1 LKAVGPENASA
12 LLAFAAKTGL
22 RDWMNVYGVGDHGGG
37 PTRRDIRRILE
48 MDVWPVFPRFR
59 FSTTREFYAV
69 LEKSADRLPILDRE
83 LNFEFTGCYTSQSQ
97 IKRYNRLGESRAL
110 DTEAAAVL
118 ALRAVGRPYP
128 AAGLREAWTNVLFGH
143 FHDILPGSGV
153 RATRE
158 YESGLFQQSAAVFGT
173 VQAESLRAVAAAVDT
188 AFAKARLSGGASG
201 DDRALGAGVGR
212 GSALGAVSDAAHQS
226 DGPRPVVV
234 FNPTAWPRAELA
246 RATVWDS
253 GMPADRRE
261 GRRFVVHAPDG
272 RSYPAGIVGEGEYWG
287 HRYVDV
293 VFPASVGALGWTA
306 YVLEEGTGSGVAAPP
321 LVAPLKVDAD
331 ALAFENE
338 RLSVRFDRLTG
349 GVVQLVD
356 KATGL
361 DLATPG
367 DPLAVLELVVE
378 RPRDMSAWV
387 IGDVMSRARP
397 LTLHTLAVETSNPY
411 VATLVAKA
419 KVRDSDLTVRY
430 SLRAGAPGLEAEIQA
445 RWLERGG
452 PEAGTPQLRMRFPTR
467 LEGPKARYEIPYGS
481 IVRDLAKGEEVPAL
495 RWADAFGKVQGRP
508 AGLLLLNDGRHGHS
522 LEGSTLSLTLLR
534 SSYEPDPLPE
544 IGDHSIR
551 VALLPHGD
559 ALTVAEMTRLGAAF
573 NHPLQV
579 LASDVHPGRLAPQ
592 ASAVAS
598 VSPADVV
605 VGAVKRAEADDS
617 IVFRLLETAGRASTV
632 RLELAPVLGTPAGAE
647 EIDFLERPVAN
658 GTARL
663 ASGALTVDVP
673 AHGVA
678 SLRVRFD

>member
-1 LKAVGPENASA
+1 
-12 LLAFAAKTGL
+12 
-22 RDWMNVYGVGDHGGG
+22 
-37 PTRRDIRRILE
+37 
-48 MDVWPVFPRFR
+48 
-59 FSTTREFYAV
+59 
-69 LEKSADRLPILDRE
+69 
-83 LNFEFTGCYTSQSQ
+83 
-97 IKRYNRLGESRAL
+97 
-110 DTEAAAVL
+110 
-118 ALRAVGRPYP
+118 
-128 AAGLREAWTNVLFGH
+128 
-143 FHDILPGSGV
+143 
-153 RATRE
+153 
-158 YESGLFQQSAAVFGT
+158 
-173 VQAESLRAVAAAVDT
+173 
-188 AFAKARLSGGASG
+188 
-201 DDRALGAGVGR
+201 
-212 GSALGAVSDAAHQS
+212 
-226 DGPRPVVV
+226 
-234 FNPTAWPRAELA
+234 
-246 RATVWDS
+246 
-253 GMPADRRE
+253 
-261 GRRFVVHAPDG
+261 
-272 RSYPAGIVGEGEYWG
+272 
-287 HRYVDV
+287 
-293 VFPASVGALGWTA
+293 
-306 YVLEEGTGSGVAAPP
+306 
-321 LVAPLKVDAD
+321 
-331 ALAFENE
+331 
-338 RLSVRFDRLTG
+338 
-349 GVVQLVD
+349 
-356 KATGL
+356 
-361 DLATPG
+361 
-367 DPLAVLELVVE
+367 
-378 RPRDMSAWV
+378 
-387 IGDVMSRARP
+387 
-397 LTLHTLAVETSNPY
+397 
-411 VATLVAKA
+411 VAKA